1 MSSLKP
7 VAMRVRFLGSGDAFG
22 SGGRYNACF
31 LLEAAERRYLI
42 DCGASSMIALR
53 KFEIDP
59 NTIDAIFISH
69 FDIDHFGG
77 APLLVMEGHLLGE
90 RTRPLAIA
98 GPVGLRHRFYQWIDL
113 SLPSRLS
120 SRQLRYEL
128 NLVELAPEHGVVE
141 TAGVQVRPFAV
152 NHFGS
157 DVGAPPLA
165 LRLQINGQVLAYTGD
180 TDWVPSLV
188 PCGRGA
194 DLLIAEAW
202 HYKSNYRFHLDFVTL
217 KQHLNEIGAKRV
229 ILTHMN
235 QDMID
240 RAKNNSLGIEAAE
253 DGLVIEV

>member
-1 MSSLKP
+1 MHVK
-7 VAMRVRFLGSGDAFG
+7 FLGSGDAFG

-31 LLEAAERRYLI
+31 LLEATKRRYLI

-53 KFEIDP
+53 KFHIDP
-59 NTIDAIFISH
+59 NTIDAIFVSH

-77 APLLVMEGHLLGE
+77 APLLAMEGHLLGN
-90 RTRPLAIA
+90 RTLPLAIA

-113 SLPSRLS
+113 SLPSRLI

-128 NLVELAPEHGVVE
+128 NLIELAPEHGEVE
-141 TAGVQVRPFAV
+141 VAGVRVTPFAV

-165 LRLQINGQVLAYTGD
+165 LRLQTNGRVLAYTGD
-180 TDWVPSLV
+180 TDWVVSLV

-194 DLLIAEAW
+194 DLLITEAW
-202 HYKSNYRFHLDFVTL
+202 HYRSDYRFHLDFVTL
-217 KQHLNEIGAKRV
+217 EQHLHEIGAKRV
-229 ILTHMN
+229 IVTHMN
-235 QDMID
+235 EDMIE

-253 DGLVIEV
+253 DGKVVNL

>member
-1 MSSLKP
+1 
-7 VAMRVRFLGSGDAFG
+7 
-22 SGGRYNACF
+22 
-31 LLEAAERRYLI
+31 
-42 DCGASSMIALR
+42 MIALH

-77 APLLVMEGHLLGE
+77 APLLAMEGHLLGE
-90 RTRPLAIA
+90 RSRPLVIA

-113 SLPSRLS
+113 SLPSRLT

-128 NLVELAPEHGVVE
+128 NLVELAPENGEVE
-141 TAGVQVRPFAV
+141 TAGVRVTPFAV

-157 DVGAPPLA
+157 DVGSPPLA

-180 TDWVPSLV
+180 TDWVPALI
-188 PCGRGA
+188 PCGRAA

-202 HYKSNYRFHLDFVTL
+202 NYRSNYRFHLDFVTL
-217 KQHLNEIGAKRV
+217 EQHLVEIGARRV

-235 QDMID
+235 QDMIN
-240 RAKNNSLGIEAAE
+240 RAKNNSLGVEAAE
-253 DGLVIEV
+253 DGRIIEVVE

>member
-1 MSSLKP
+1 MQVK
-7 VAMRVRFLGSGDAFG
+7 FLGSGDAFG

-31 LLEAAERRYLI
+31 LLETTERRYLI

-59 NTIDAIFISH
+59 NTIDAIFVSH

-77 APLLVMEGHLLGE
+77 APLLAMEGHLLGE
-90 RTRPLAIA
+90 RTRPLSIA

-113 SLPSRLS
+113 SLPSRLM

-128 NLVELAPEHGVVE
+128 NLVELAPEQGAVE
-141 TAGVQVRPFAV
+141 IAGVRVTPFAV

-165 LRLQINGQVLAYTGD
+165 LRLQLDGQVLAYTGD
-180 TDWVPSLV
+180 TDWVASLV

-202 HYKSNYRFHLDFVTL
+202 NYRSTYRFHLDFVTL
-217 KQHLNEIGAKRV
+217 EQHLNEIGAKRV

-253 DGLVIEV
+253 DGRVVEV